1 LAFGDNVSG
10 ARLIGTEPS
19 FMELSPGPGAPPSF
33 RIDRGRMWAAD
44 HELVLGSRA
53 AAETGLS
60 LGDIVQPGHG
70 VEPGLDADIHD
81 VPHTVVGI
89 LAPSGTA
96 FDGAVLTSLQSVIA
110 VHEDHE
116 EEPHAEEPHAE
127 HAITAVLVRPV
138 GFGEANSLWQEAY
151 AGTEVQAAFP
161 GQELGG
167 VFDLLDQA
175 QELLILVGY
184 LASIM
189 AALTLFLAVYAA
201 GATRDRLL
209 AIMRALGARRTTVFR
224 VVMVEALI
232 VALLGAIVGRVIG
245 TVVALAVAGRV
256 TGDSSIPVEIA
267 WLPSLEPWLWLLPVG
282 LGLLA
287 GLVPALRAYRAD
299 VLSRLAAN

>member
-1 LAFGDNVSG
+1 
-10 ARLIGTEPS
+10 
-19 FMELSPGPGAPPSF
+19 
-33 RIDRGRMWAAD
+33 MWAAD